1 MSMQDW
7 AEKDFYAIL
16 GVSHDADAAEIK
28 KAYRKKARTLHPDAN
43 PGDAAAEQRFK
54 EVGEAYAVLS
64 DPEQRR
70 QYDGVRAMVGGGARF
85 SSGGAGSAGG
95 GAGFEDLLGGLF
107 GQGRGAPGG
116 VRFGTPGGASGGGF
130 EDLLGGLFGQGGA
143 GAAGG
148 FPGGFG
154 GAPGGFGGAPGGFGG
169 APGGTQAPPRGQ
181 DLEASARVSFR
192 DALDGK
198 TVSLRV
204 PDPRGGPARTVN
216 ARLPQGV
223 RDGQKVRLRG
233 KGLPGAGGQAGDLL
247 VTVNVEPH
255 PVFRRDGD
263 DLRMTLPVSFDEAVL
278 GATVDVPTLDGAT
291 VRVKVPAGTPSG
303 RSLRLKG
310 RGVKRSRSTDERG
323 DLFVTIEV
331 VVPQRVDGA
340 VREAVE
346 AFAKATAGD
355 DPRAGLADRARS

>member
-7 AEKDFYAIL
+7 AEKDFYAVL
-16 GVSHDADAAEIK
+16 GVAHDADAAEIK

-43 PGDAAAEQRFK
+43 PGDAAAELRFK

-85 SSGGAGSAGG
+85 SSGGSGPAG

-107 GQGRGAPGG
+107 GQGGGRAPGG
-116 VRFGTPGGASGGGF
+116 VRFGAPGGAPGGGF
-130 EDLLGGLFGQGGA
+130 EDLLGGLFGQAGGGA
-143 GAAGG
+143 G
-148 FPGGFG
+148 FPGGFP
-154 GAPGGFGGAPGGFGG
+154 GAGQ
-169 APGGTQAPPRGQ
+169 QAPPQRGQ

-204 PDPRGGPARTVN
+204 PDPRGGPVRTVN

-233 KGLPGAGGQAGDLL
+233 KGMPGPGGTAGDLL
-247 VTVNVEPH
+247 VTVQVEPH

-278 GATVDVPTLDGAT
+278 GATVEVPTLDGTT

-310 RGVKRSRSTDERG
+310 RGVQRSRSGDDRG
-323 DLFVTIEV
+323 DLFVTVEV

-340 VREAVE
+340 AREAVE
-346 AFAKATAGD
+346 AFARATAGD

>member
-7 AEKDFYAIL
+7 AEKDFYAVL
-16 GVSHDADAAEIK
+16 GVAHDADAAEIK

-43 PGDAAAEQRFK
+43 PGDAAAELRFK
-54 EVGEAYAVLS
+54 EVGEAYSVLS

-85 SSGGAGSAGG
+85 SSGGGPGAGG

-107 GQGRGAPGG
+107 GQAGGRAPGG
-116 VRFGTPGGASGGGF
+116 VRFGTPGGGSAGGF

-143 GAAGG
+143 GAGG
-148 FPGGFG
+148 FPGGF
-154 GAPGGFGGAPGGFGG
+154 PGGG
-169 APGGTQAPPRGQ
+169 QAPPQRGQ

-233 KGLPGAGGQAGDLL
+233 KGMPGPGGTAGDLL
-247 VTVNVEPH
+247 VAVHVEPH

-278 GATVDVPTLDGAT
+278 GATVEVPTLDGAS
-291 VRVKVPAGTPSG
+291 VKVKVAPGTPSG

-310 RGVKRSRSTDERG
+310 RGVKRSRSGDDRG
-323 DLFVTIEV
+323 DLFVTVEV

-340 VREAVE
+340 AREAVE
-346 AFAKATAGD
+346 AFARATAD
-355 DPRAGLADRARS
+355 EDPRAGLAERARS

>member
-16 GVSHDADAAEIK
+16 GVPHDADAAEIK

-43 PGDAAAEQRFK
+43 PGDARAEQQFK
-54 EVGEAYAVLS
+54 EVGEAYSVLS
-64 DPEQRR
+64 DPEQRQ

-85 SSGGAGSAGG
+85 SSGGAGGAGG

-107 GQGRGAPGG
+107 GQGRGPAPGG
-116 VRFGTPGGASGGGF
+116 VRFGTPGGSGGGF
-130 EDLLGGLFGQGGA
+130 EDLLGGLFNQGGA
-143 GAAGG
+143 GGG

-154 GAPGGFGGAPGGFGG
+154 GPQTSSA
-169 APGGTQAPPRGQ
+169 RGQ
-181 DLEASARVSFR
+181 DLDASARVSFR
-192 DALDGK
+192 DALEGK

-204 PDPRGGPARTVN
+204 PDPRGGPPRTVN

-233 KGLPGAGGQAGDLL
+233 QGLPGAGGNGDLL
-247 VTVNVEPH
+247 VTVHVEPH

-278 GATVDVPTLDGAT
+278 GATVEVPTLDGAT

-323 DLFVTIEV
+323 DLFVTVEV

-346 AFAKATAGD
+346 AFAKATAGH

>member
-7 AEKDFYAIL
+7 AEKDFYAVL
-16 GVSHDADAAEIK
+16 GVPHDADAAEVK

-43 PGDAAAEQRFK
+43 PDDPAAEQRFK

-85 SSGGAGSAGG
+85 SAGGAGGAGG

-107 GQGRGAPGG
+107 GQGGAGAPGG
-116 VRFGTPGGASGGGF
+116 
-130 EDLLGGLFGQGGA
+130 
-143 GAAGG
+143 AGG
-148 FPGGFG
+148 NPFG
-154 GAPGGFGGAPGGFGG
+154 GPFGG
-169 APGGTQAPPRGQ
+169 PPPPARGQ
-181 DLEASARVSFR
+181 DLEASARVGFR
-192 DALDGK
+192 AALEGA

-204 PDPRGGPARTVN
+204 PDPRGGPVRTVN

-233 KGLPGAGGQAGDLL
+233 KGMPGPGGTAGDLL
-247 VTVNVEPH
+247 VTVHVEPH
-255 PVFRRDGD
+255 PVFKREGD

-278 GATVDVPTLDGAT
+278 GATVEVPTLDGSS
-291 VRVKVPAGTPSG
+291 VRVKVAPGTPSG
-303 RSLRLKG
+303 RTLRLKG
-310 RGVKRSRSTDERG
+310 RGVKRSRAGDEAG
-323 DLFVTIEV
+323 DLLVAVEV

-346 AFAKATAGD
+346 AFARATAGE
-355 DPRAGLADRARS
+355 DPRAGLAERARG

>member
-1 MSMQDW
+1 MQDW
-7 AEKDFYAIL
+7 AEKDFYAVL
-16 GVSHDADAAEIK
+16 GVPHDADAAEIK

-43 PGDAAAEQRFK
+43 PGDSAAEQRFK
-54 EVGEAYAVLS
+54 EVGEAYSVLS
-64 DPEQRR
+64 DAEQRR

-85 SSGGAGSAGG
+85 SSGGAGGPAG

-107 GQGRGAPGG
+107 GQGAGPGAGRAPGG
-116 VRFGTPGGASGGGF
+116 VRFGTPGGGAGQNPGF
-130 EDLLGGLFGQGGA
+130 EDLLGGLFGQA
-143 GAAGG
+143 GAGG
-148 FPGGFG
+148 FGAGGPT
-154 GAPGGFGGAPGGFGG
+154 APA
-169 APGGTQAPPRGQ
+169 RGQ
-181 DLEASARVSFR
+181 DLEASARVTFR
-192 DALDGK
+192 AALEGA

-204 PDPRGGPARTVN
+204 PDPRGGPARPVS

-233 KGLPGAGGQAGDLL
+233 KGMPGPTPGDLL
-247 VTVNVEPH
+247 VTVHVEPH

-278 GATVDVPTLDGAT
+278 GATVEVPTLDGA
-291 VRVKVPAGTPSG
+291 VVKVKVPAGTPSG

-310 RGVKRSRSTDERG
+310 RGVTKARTDDDRG
-323 DLFVTIEV
+323 DLFVTVEV

-346 AFAKATAGD
+346 AFAAATAGE
-355 DPRAGLADRARS
+355 DPRAGLAARAAS